1 MKSGGAARAA
11 SSSATAVGGLPRAL
25 YNNVWRKS
33 NILYITYI
41 VAGCVVIEVVYGS
54 ATNAIWEGR
63 NKGVRFSHCCS
74 LCRLPIHSLMHPP
87 IHRPTPHHR
96 SSTSTST
103 GPSSRGKMTRRTRS
117 NCSSGRNSRHSFFLL
132 SSFSSQLLIEPH
144 TVPFC
149 LSIYLPP
156 PSTTTTTHYSFFFL
170 ASPSSGN

>member
-1 MKSGGAARAA
+1 MWAMQSLRRGATGLAGVGMKSGAAARAA

-63 NKGVRFSHCCS
+63 NKGVRFSHQCCS

-87 IHRPTPHHR
+87 IHRPTLHPQKLYKHIDW
-96 SSTSTST
+96 SKFK
-103 GPSSRGKMTRRTRS
+103 G
-117 NCSSGRNSRHSFFLL
+117 
-132 SSFSSQLLIEPH
+132 EDDEEDEE
-144 TVPFC
+144 
-149 LSIYLPP
+149 
-156 PSTTTTTHYSFFFL
+156 
-170 ASPSSGN
+170 